1 MVASELRV
9 NDDYNRKFIL
19 LVEIKIKTFKEYV
32 KRYVAAIKRKEMNTP
47 YEANY
52 LYIYKSLPFFFFGSS
67 PFPIFRYQDVTF
79 DIVRRCFKKKNQNM
93 KKINAPLLVELRC
106 FNGLHVLVL

>member
-32 KRYVAAIKRKEMNTP
+32 KRYVAAIK
-47 YEANY
+47 
-52 LYIYKSLPFFFFGSS
+52 
-67 PFPIFRYQDVTF
+67 
-79 DIVRRCFKKKNQNM
+79 
-93 KKINAPLLVELRC
+93 
-106 FNGLHVLVL
+106 